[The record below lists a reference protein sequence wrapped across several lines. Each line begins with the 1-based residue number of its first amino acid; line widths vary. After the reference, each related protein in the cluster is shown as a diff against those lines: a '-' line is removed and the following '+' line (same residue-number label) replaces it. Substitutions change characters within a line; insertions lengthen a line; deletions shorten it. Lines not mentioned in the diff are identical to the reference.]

1 MTGRYYQDP
10 SLNGKGSVQGKA
22 GAKLPTADAEPEHEQ
37 LLAALKQKVAEQPD
51 NEELWV
57 LYALQHVNFGAVQSL
72 KGMCVTNAH
81 SSAGACM
88 LLSFAGPCNFRNMLS
103 WHSS

>member
-1 MTGRYYQDP
+1 MTGRYYQNP

-22 GAKLPTADAEPEHEQ
+22 GAKFPTADAEHEQ

-57 LYALQHVNFGAVQSL
+57 LNALQHVDFGAMQSL
-72 KGMCVTNAH
+72 KGMCIINAR
-81 SSAGACM
+81 SSSGACI
-88 LLSFAGPCNFRNMLS
+88 LLSFAGSCSLRKTLS